1 MVTARAATKGLS
13 TTDLETI
20 RDTLGAGRKP
30 KVMFTEAA
38 GQIAGQI
45 GQVVGLTDPE
55 LSDEWVV
62 VRFGRDELPFS
73 PIDLMIA
80 PKAAPNRRTNTVP
93 APREESPVPAPAPPL
108 STVDSP
114 AAAPVSPAPAGPA
127 GPAAKAGNGRSGAG
141 SGAGSG
147 AADSSAS
154 DAVAVVPGEKG
165 GPAASDG
172 SDGSAGPDGSA
183 GSDGSASSAAPGEP
197 GAAEEAKD
205 APKRAAKA
213 APAKKVAKPKAPAGL
228 TVTLAYADGEW
239 TVAANQ
245 GAKALAKPYLIKPA
259 EALKMVS
266 MLDVPGVHEAVEEI
280 VSAARA
286 EAEQQAERLRAELA
300 EIEARLAE
308 LSETE

>member
-13 TTDLETI
+13 TTDLEQI

-30 KVMFTEAA
+30 KVMFTDAA

-45 GQVVGLTDPE
+45 GQVVSLTDPE
-55 LSDEWVV
+55 LSDEFVV

-80 PKAAPNRRTNTVP
+80 PKAAPTRRTNSVP
-93 APREESPVPAPAPPL
+93 APREESTVPAPAPPL

-114 AAAPVSPAPAGPA
+114 ADLSPAAAPPVVEE
-127 GPAAKAGNGRSGAG
+127 PAAVVNEPEAPV
-141 SGAGSG
+141 
-147 AADSSAS
+147 AD
-154 DAVAVVPGEKG
+154 
-165 GPAASDG
+165 
-172 SDGSAGPDGSA
+172 
-183 GSDGSASSAAPGEP
+183 EP
-197 GAAEEAKD
+197 KHDEPKKEE
-205 APKRAAKA
+205 PKKAAKP
-213 APAKKVAKPKAPAGL
+213 APAKKAVKPKAPPGL
-228 TVTLAYADGEW
+228 TVTLAYADGDW

-245 GAKALAKPYLIKPA
+245 GTKALAKPYLIKPA